1 MHFHQLAMRGI
12 EIGLVGPG
20 HRHVAN
26 VLTTTMLLPL
36 IGMPILTGVWL
47 WNNSAAAMA
56 AVAIY
61 GIAFVAAY
69 WIGHYYFR
77 RRARGQRKPR

>member
-1 MHFHQLAMRGI
+1 
-12 EIGLVGPG
+12 
-20 HRHVAN
+20 
-26 VLTTTMLLPL
+26 
-36 IGMPILTGVWL
+36 ILTGVWL

-77 RRARGQRKPR
+77 RRARGQRKPRETGTARMHVSARAPRPPD